1 MEKDIISLLFEKKE
15 EEDMFKFKDDELI
28 KKRDIKKKTK
38 KELLNFIS
46 HRVHPKTIE
55 HLESLLEQYCEA
67 SSEYFY
73 CEEKA
78 YYKQGILD
86 GLSIKFNK

>member
-38 KELLNFIS
+38 KELLN
-46 HRVHPKTIE
+46 
-55 HLESLLEQYCEA
+55 L
-67 SSEYFY
+67 
-73 CEEKA
+73 
-78 YYKQGILD
+78 
-86 GLSIKFNK
+86 